1 MRLNS
6 GAHTWIKPRWVA
18 PAASL
23 AAPTVALPLALRQP
37 LHDRSLGKKLRWNRL
52 QKPEHETA
60 KKEWDSMV
68 GINGIQWDSMGFN
81 GIHDVSTEIGLANR
95 LC

>member
-1 MRLNS
+1 MMWLHLFFAWATLMRLNS

-37 LHDRSLGKKLRWNRL
+37 LRHSTNELL
-52 QKPEHETA
+52 QKTA
-60 KKEWDSMV
+60 RLAFLGHRKAVQDLRHALLELR
-68 GINGIQWDSMGFN
+68 NGLHQ
-81 GIHDVSTEIGLANR
+81 VLV
-95 LC
+95 

>member
-37 LHDRSLGKKLRWNRL
+37 LRHSTNELL
-52 QKPEHETA
+52 QKAARLAFLGHREAVQDLRHALLELNP
-60 KKEWDSMV
+60 KNSPL
-68 GINGIQWDSMGFN
+68 
-81 GIHDVSTEIGLANR
+81 GLIWPCRQPLAPR
-95 LC
+95 FQC